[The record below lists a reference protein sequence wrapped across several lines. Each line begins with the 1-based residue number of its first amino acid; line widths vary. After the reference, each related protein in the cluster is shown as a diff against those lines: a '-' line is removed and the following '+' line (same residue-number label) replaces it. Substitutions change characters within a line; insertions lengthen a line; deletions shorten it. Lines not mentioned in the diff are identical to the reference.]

1 MIKKIKVTISSIL
14 IFFFI
19 QTNLSLSKKVSIVY
33 VVENTPITNVAIN
46 NEIKYLLLINEKLS
60 EISRKDMVQYASKSI
75 LKEKIKEI
83 ELKKYYKFGK
93 NNEIINKNLN
103 TLIERLNISDHDIF
117 YNLIT
122 KIGLSKEFI
131 TKKIEIEFLWNQL
144 IVDLYRNKILINENK
159 LRNKLKKK
167 INNSSN
173 LLQEYLIYEILFISN
188 TMEDFKIE
196 HDKIKKSI
204 SEIGFESSANIF
216 SHSSSS
222 KFGGKIGW
230 VNENQFSKVIINNIN
245 KLNLGEYSDPITLPS
260 GNLIL
265 MIKDKRE
272 VKKNL
277 SLEEELK
284 KLIINERNKQFAQYS
299 SIYFKK
305 VELNTKIY
313 EK

>member
-33 VVENTPITNVAIN
+33 VVENTPITNVTIN

-103 TLIERLNISDHDIF
+103 TLMKKLNISDHDIF
-117 YNLIT
+117 HNLIS

-131 TKKIEIEFLWNQL
+131 SKKIEIEFLWNQL
-144 IVDLYRNKILINENK
+144 IVELYRNKILIDENK

-167 INNSSN
+167 INNNSN
-173 LLQEYLIYEILFISN
+173 L
-188 TMEDFKIE
+188 
-196 HDKIKKSI
+196 
-204 SEIGFESSANIF
+204 
-216 SHSSSS
+216 
-222 KFGGKIGW
+222 
-230 VNENQFSKVIINNIN
+230 
-245 KLNLGEYSDPITLPS
+245 
-260 GNLIL
+260 
-265 MIKDKRE
+265 
-272 VKKNL
+272 
-277 SLEEELK
+277 
-284 KLIINERNKQFAQYS
+284 
-299 SIYFKK
+299 
-305 VELNTKIY
+305 
-313 EK
+313 

>member
-1 MIKKIKVTISSIL
+1 L
-14 IFFFI
+14 I
-19 QTNLSLSKKVSIVY
+19 
-33 VVENTPITNVAIN
+33 
-46 NEIKYLLLINEKLS
+46 
-60 EISRKDMVQYASKSI
+60 D
-75 LKEKIKEI
+75 
-83 ELKKYYKFGK
+83 
-93 NNEIINKNLN
+93 
-103 TLIERLNISDHDIF
+103 
-117 YNLIT
+117 
-122 KIGLSKEFI
+122 
-131 TKKIEIEFLWNQL
+131 
-144 IVDLYRNKILINENK
+144 ENK
-159 LRNKLKKK
+159 LRNNLKKK

-173 LLQEYLIYEILFISN
+173 LLQEYLIYEILFTSN
-188 TMEDFKIE
+188 TMEDFKNE

-222 KFGGKIGW
+222 KFDGKVGW
-230 VNENQFSKVIINNIN
+230 VNENQLSKVIINNIS

-272 VKKNL
+272 VKNNL
-277 SLEEELK
+277 SLDEELK

-299 SIYFKK
+299 FIYFKK